1 MGSATR
7 EPYGGRVSAD
17 QPHRWRPMTSAP
29 TDQHRWERAAALGF
43 GETEPVDPWSIEQVE
58 GERYDEARDN
68 LGGVLAR
75 DPGNADAMTAL
86 DALVQELSLIHISE
100 PTRPY

>member
-43 GETEPVDPWSIEQVE
+43 GETEPVDPWSIDQEQFTSVLLNWF
-58 GERYDEARDN
+58 DIEAAAN
-68 LGGVLAR
+68 FG
-75 DPGNADAMTAL
+75 
-86 DALVQELSLIHISE
+86 
-100 PTRPY
+100 